1 MKKNPKAWLA
11 SVLLLAVVGFAGK
24 LRSGGADSGEAVENR
39 PEVVESD
46 RPAQDKTVG
55 SGRKM
60 ELPGAM
66 RGVPERIIS
75 HTGHTL
81 SFNREHNEP
90 NWVAWELTAE
100 ETDGRF
106 ARSDDFQPDPQVP
119 EPHRVVTSDYRGAGY
134 DRGHMAPAADMKW
147 SARAMTECFYMSNIC
162 PQDHGLN
169 SGPWA
174 TLEKA
179 CRRWAVQEGCVYVV
193 CGPVFKAGR
202 HKSIGTERH
211 ITVPDGFFKVVLSL
225 AEGREKA
232 IGFYYANR
240 SGKQTM
246 EAAAMSV
253 DAVEEL
259 TGIDFFVNVPDKL
272 EERVESRFSLKEWH

>member
-1 MKKNPKAWLA
+1 MKKNPKLWLA
-11 SVLLLAVVGFAGK
+11 SALLLAIVGYAGK
-24 LRSGGADSGEAVENR
+24 GRIGGASPGQSTESRTEAAGHEQAALR
-39 PEVVESD
+39 ETA
-46 RPAQDKTVG
+46 R

-60 ELPGAM
+60 ELPGTM

-81 SFNREHNEP
+81 SFNRTHNQP

-100 ETDGRF
+100 ETDGRYT
-106 ARSDDFQPDPQVP
+106 RSNDFQPDPQVP
-119 EPHRVVTSDYRGAGY
+119 LPHRVVTTDYRGAGY

-162 PQDHGLN
+162 PQAHSLN

-179 CRRWAVQEGCVYVV
+179 CRRWARQEGSVYVV
-193 CGPVFKAGR
+193 CGPVFKPGR
-202 HKSIGTERH
+202 HKSIGTERL

-240 SGKQTM
+240 SGNQTM
-246 EAAAMSV
+246 EGAAMSV
-253 DAVEEL
+253 DEVETL

-272 EERVESRFSLKEWH
+272 EAHVEARFSLKEWH